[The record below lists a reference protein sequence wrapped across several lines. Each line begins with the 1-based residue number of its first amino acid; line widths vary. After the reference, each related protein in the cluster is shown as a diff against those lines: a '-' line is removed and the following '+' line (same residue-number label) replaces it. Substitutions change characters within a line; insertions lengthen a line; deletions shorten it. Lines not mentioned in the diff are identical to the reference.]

1 MPLQELREQA
11 IRLSVSDRLA
21 LMSAIIDSLK
31 DPNLGENTQPSVVRE
46 RSGAIERMR
55 GLLKTEQ
62 PAPTDEEVAILLKE
76 RRLEKYS
83 S

>member
-1 MPLQELREQA
+1 MSFQELREQA
-11 IRLSVSDRLA
+11 TRLSVSDRLA

-31 DPNLGENTQPSVVRE
+31 NPNLGENTPPSMARE

-62 PAPTDEEVAILLKE
+62 PAPTDEEVAVLLEE

-83 S
+83 